1 MSIKSIIEGIEKKEV
16 KEEQEETRTSPV
28 YARDL
33 VPTLRAQYRD
43 EEDRLGEDQD
53 LVVGYFIQPTYG
65 E

>member
-1 MSIKSIIEGIEKKEV
+1 MSIKSIIEEIEKKEV
-16 KEEQEETRTSPV
+16 KEEQETRTSPV

-33 VPTLRAQYRD
+33 VQALRVQYRD

-53 LVVGYFIQPTYG
+53 LVVGYFIQPTYA